1 MPGILAL
8 LLLQNKAPLRA
19 SDSLHFFNL
28 SFRKRRAE
36 RELCPGA
43 PAEYPWLQLVT
54 WIALG
59 RPEEQE
65 DSLLCILLCLSTF
78 VPLE

>member
-1 MPGILAL
+1 MTVFT
-8 LLLQNKAPLRA
+8 
-19 SDSLHFFNL
+19 SFNL
-28 SFRKRRAE
+28 TFRKRRAE
-36 RELCPGA
+36 KELLPGA

-65 DSLLCILLCLSTF
+65 DSLLYILLCLSTF
-78 VPLE
+78 VPFEYYPLKI